1 MTSGAEP
8 IVFISHFRVKEG
20 MLDRF
25 KELVRAVT
33 QQLQAEKP
41 RTLAY
46 LFYLN
51 PSGSEATIVHVFPD
65 AESMDLH
72 GQGSEE
78 RSRVAF
84 EFLVPQ
90 GWEIYGTPSNAALEQ
105 MREAASASGVTLTV
119 QPDYFDG
126 FLRGRD

>member
-1 MTSGAEP
+1 
-8 IVFISHFRVKEG
+8 

-51 PSGSEATIVHVFPD
+51 PGGSEATIVHVFPD
-65 AESMDLH
+65 AESMDHH

-90 GWEIYGTPSNAALEQ
+90 GWEIYGMPRSNRCAKLP
-105 MREAASASGVTLTV
+105 RR
-119 QPDYFDG
+119 
-126 FLRGRD
+126 RGSR

>member
-1 MTSGAEP
+1 MADP
-8 IVFISHFRVKEG
+8 IVFISHFGVKQG
-20 MLDRF
+20 MLKAYKDLART
-25 KELVRAVT
+25 VT

-46 LFYLN
+46 LFYLS
-51 PSGSEATIVHVFPD
+51 PDGSEATIVHVFPD

-84 EFLVPQ
+84 EFLVPH
-90 GWEIYGTPSNAALEQ
+90 GWEIYGTPSDAVLEQ
-105 MREAASASGVTLTV
+105 MRQAASASGVTLNV
-119 QPDYFDG
+119 QPEYFDG
-126 FLRGRD
+126 FLRGPG